1 MSIAQVMEHLADAPG
16 MQTLERAVREGKGPI
31 RTYGLVGSLT
41 AFAIARVHTGVGAP
55 VLAVVGTNER
65 GEELRDDLEAILGED
80 RARYFPAWEIP
91 PYEERSPHLDVTGL
105 RIEALE
111 SLLVGESAV
120 VVTSIRALLEPTIPP
135 YVLELAT
142 PSLEVGRIM
151 TMDDVA
157 AVLVGGGFERTSM
170 VDGVGQFSIRGG
182 ILDVYPF
189 GTDDPV
195 RVEFFG
201 DEVDSIRAFDLVTQ
215 RSVRT
220 MERVRLFP
228 FREVV
233 LHQDLRDAFAENVER
248 VEEEE
253 GIVLD
258 PLRESVAEGRF
269 FDGIERYLPAVYGE
283 RSGLA
288 EYLRPDTVVFL
299 DDPEEVEAQAQEAF
313 DALEKAFHTRT
324 RRGDPVLSPARL
336 SGTFEEARERL
347 STFPHVEHLAFRSSD
362 GEPIEFSARSV
373 RQYESDLRT
382 LGDELLDLLD
392 RRYQVHI
399 LCDNRGQAERLE
411 ELLEG
416 IADHIAFD
424 VGVLSGG
431 FILPDARLAVLNDH
445 EIFSRYRRRLRYR
458 RFKGGT
464 PIPSFTALSGRDY
477 VVHMDHGIGQYRGL
491 RRLTVDGKERDCLQI
506 VYRDNDKI
514 YVPVEQLDRVQKYTS
529 EEAAPPVLTK
539 LGGTTWERVK
549 RRTRQAIFKM
559 AKELV
564 DLYAERKAREGIAF
578 SPDTAWQQELE
589 ASFPYQE
596 TRDQLTAVEAVKQDL
611 EGTSPMDRLVCGDVG
626 YGKTEVAVRAAFKAV
641 CDHRQVAVLVPTTIL
656 AQQHYTTFTERFRH
670 FPAVVDVLSRF
681 RTAAEQ
687 KEVVKGLRDGKVD
700 VVIGTHRLLS
710 KDVAFKDLGLLV
722 IDEEQR
728 FGVRQKERIKQ
739 FKRLVDV
746 LTLTATPIPR
756 TLHMSLMGA
765 RDMSIINTPPKD
777 RLPIHTEIIRFDE
790 EKIAEAIL
798 REVDRGGQVFFVHN
812 RVQSIEETAE
822 LLRDLVPQVRFA
834 VAHGQMPERHLE
846 QVMLGFL
853 NRQCDCLISTMIIE
867 SGLDMPNVNTLIVDR
882 ADRFGLSELYQLRG
896 RVGRSN
902 LKAYAYLMT
911 PPKRVL
917 RDNARRRLR
926 AIEEFS
932 DLGSGF
938 HIAMRDLE
946 IRGSGNLLG
955 PQQHGFIVA
964 VGFDLYTRL
973 LDEAI
978 RELKGEAMDQVPDPE
993 VDIRVSAYLPDEYV
1007 EDPEQ
1012 KVSFYQRL
1020 ARARRTVE
1028 ILEIEEELEDRY
1040 GRVPPPAEALLNV
1053 AHIKALA
1060 RQTGVEAV
1068 SMYDTAL
1075 RLAFPSERRFSPK
1088 EIESLVR
1095 RSPLPLQFYL
1105 DENVVVEMELD
1116 GYDDTTCL
1124 VSARNAME
1132 RIAAREEPQR
1142 EEIETPVEDVVD
1154 VKYGR

>member
-1 MSIAQVMEHLADAPG
+1 MPLSQIIEHLADAPA
-16 MQTLERAVREGKGPI
+16 MQALERAARERKA
-31 RTYGLVGSLT
+31 RTRVHGLVGSLR
-41 AFAIARVHTGVGAP
+41 AFAIARIRAGADAP
-55 VLAVVGTNER
+55 ILAVVGDNDR
-65 GEELRDDLEAILGED
+65 GEELRDDLETLLGED
-80 RARYFPAWEIP
+80 RVRYFPAWEIP

-111 SLLVGESAV
+111 SLLAGENAV

-135 YVLELAT
+135 YILELAT
-142 PSLEVGRIM
+142 PSLTVGGVAE
-151 TMDDVA
+151 MDDVA
-157 AVLVGGGFERTSM
+157 ATLVGAGFEREQM
-170 VDGVGQFSIRGG
+170 VDSVGQFSIRGG

-189 GTDDPV
+189 GADDPI

-201 DEVDSIRAFDLVTQ
+201 DEVESIRAFDVITQ
-215 RSVRT
+215 RSLRR
-220 MERVRLFP
+220 MERASIFP
-228 FREVV
+228 FREVI
-233 LHQDLRDAFAENVER
+233 LHEDLREAFLENIER
-248 VEEEE
+248 TEKEEE
-253 GIVLD
+253 IALD
-258 PLRESVAEGRF
+258 ELKERAGEGRF
-269 FDGIERYLPAVYGE
+269 FDGIERYLPAIYGE
-283 RSGLA
+283 RSGLTA
-288 EYLRPDTVVFL
+288 YLRPDTLVFL
-299 DDPEEVEAQAQEAF
+299 DDPEEIRASAEEAL
-313 DALEKAFHTRT
+313 DALESAFHTRR
-324 RRGDPVLSPARL
+324 RRGDPALSPTRL
-336 SGTFEEARERL
+336 TDTFEAVRAELDE
-347 STFPHVEHLAFRSSD
+347 FPHVEHLAFRSSD
-362 GEPIEFSARSV
+362 GAPIEFDARGV
-373 RQYESDLRT
+373 RRYESDLKT
-382 LGDELLDLLD
+382 LEEELLDLLD
-392 RRYQVHI
+392 RRYRIHI

-411 ELLEG
+411 ELLPG
-416 IADHIAFD
+416 IAGRVAFD

-445 EIFSRYRRRLRYR
+445 DIFSRYRRRLRYR

-464 PIPSFTALSGRDY
+464 PIPSFTALSAGDY
-477 VVHMDHGIGQYRGL
+477 VVHVDHGIGKYRGL
-491 RRLTVDGKERDCLQI
+491 RRLTVDGRERDCLQI
-506 VYRDNDKI
+506 LYRDNDKL
-514 YVPVEQLDRVQKYTS
+514 YVPVEQLDRVQKYSS
-529 EEAAPPVLTK
+529 EESAPPVLTK
-539 LGGTTWERVK
+539 LGGTTWDRVK

-578 SPDTAWQQELE
+578 SPDTSWQRELE

-596 TRDQLTAVEAVKQDL
+596 TRDQLTAVGEVKEDL
-611 EGTSPMDRLVCGDVG
+611 ERPSPMDRLVCGDVG
-626 YGKTEVAVRAAFKAV
+626 YGKTEVAVRAASKV
-641 CDHRQVAVLVPTTIL
+641 VGDDRQVAVLVPTTIL
-656 AQQHYTTFTERFRH
+656 AQQHYVTFTERFGH
-670 FPAVVDVLSRF
+670 FPVRVEVLSRF
-681 RTAAEQ
+681 RTPAEQ
-687 KEVVKGLRDGKVD
+687 GKALKGLEDGTVD

-710 KDVAFKDLGLLV
+710 KDVTFKDLGLLV

-822 LLRDLVPQVRFA
+822 LLRNLVPQVRFV
-834 VAHGQMPERHLE
+834 VAHGQMPERQLE
-846 QVMLGFL
+846 QVMLDFL
-853 NRQCDCLISTMIIE
+853 DRKYDCLISTMIIE

-911 PPKRVL
+911 PPRRTL
-917 RDNARRRLR
+917 RDRARRRLR

-946 IRGSGNLLG
+946 IRGAGNLLG

-964 VGFDLYTRL
+964 IGFDLYTRL

-978 RELKGEAMDQVPDPE
+978 RELKGEDTANTPDPE
-993 VDIRVSAYLPDEYV
+993 IDIRVSAYLPDEYV
-1007 EDPEQ
+1007 EDSEQ

-1020 ARARRTVE
+1020 ASTRRSVE

-1040 GRVPPPAEALLNV
+1040 GRIPPPAEALLNIE
-1053 AHIKALA
+1053 HIKALA
-1060 RQTGVEAV
+1060 RQIGLGAV
-1068 SMYDTAL
+1068 SMYDTVL
-1075 RLAFPSERRFSPK
+1075 RMVFPPERRLSPK
-1088 EIESLVR
+1088 EIEPLVQR
-1095 RSPLPLQFYL
+1095 CPLPLQFYL
-1105 DENVVVEMELD
+1105 DENVAVEMELD
-1116 GYDDTTCL
+1116 GYDDMTCL
-1124 VSARNAME
+1124 ISAKNAME
-1132 RIAAREEPQR
+1132 RIVTTDAKTSPSDEGPGEEMLS
-1142 EEIETPVEDVVD
+1142 V
-1154 VKYGR
+1154 